1 MQTATTPR
9 QLAQFSPRAFPTWIL
24 RTPYIAQHGS
34 FLWIR
39 MDWATNGMQLL
50 VEITWLQP
58 VNSWHLL
65 GQQERKTPLEVSVRR
80 KGMFGGLALD
90 NTYKLA
96 ITVLSYSALLLA
108 EKLEKRA
115 HCPQPQAL
123 LTLPF
128 ARHFLNSLSW
138 MKPANI

>member
-1 MQTATTPR
+1 
-9 QLAQFSPRAFPTWIL
+9 
-24 RTPYIAQHGS
+24 
-34 FLWIR
+34 

-58 VNSWHLL
+58 VNSL
-65 GQQERKTPLEVSVRR
+65 GKAFTGTAGEEISLGSFCQKKRDVWRPGPRQHPQ
-80 KGMFGGLALD
+80 A
-90 NTYKLA
+90 A

-115 HCPQPQAL
+115 HCPQPQPL